1 MRECERDVNIRTWRK
16 KRKLISTLDS
26 VRERRRGYILFFCV
40 LGLIAIFASRP
51 TGIPL
56 YEARIDERAFPAI
69 AAALEEEGLS
79 FSLRGGRMTVPPDE
93 LSQARTVLYRK
104 GLPDFPPLP
113 DEMDS
118 RSGPEWIERMKRAES
133 STEFALYVLPGVRD
147 FRVSY
152 GCGKCHYARF
162 ENHTCDRVWV
172 RMLVGSSFKMTEE
185 ERLGLLSFLAH
196 SLSGLQVAGFS
207 IIDENSPDKVSYC
220 RLDLRQVSGKLKVE
234 DCEFACD

>member
-79 FSLRGGRMTVPPDE
+79 FPQR
-93 LSQARTVLYRK
+93 
-104 GLPDFPPLP
+104 
-113 DEMDS
+113 
-118 RSGPEWIERMKRAES
+118 RSA
-133 STEFALYVLPGVRD
+133 
-147 FRVSY
+147 
-152 GCGKCHYARF
+152 
-162 ENHTCDRVWV
+162 
-172 RMLVGSSFKMTEE
+172 
-185 ERLGLLSFLAH
+185 
-196 SLSGLQVAGFS
+196 
-207 IIDENSPDKVSYC
+207 
-220 RLDLRQVSGKLKVE
+220 
-234 DCEFACD
+234 